1 MTNQDKIAAATLAQI
16 FGSELLKIDES
27 TTQQSNMTGPAVKM
41 HPKQFLVGT
50 PGDPTANLRADE
62 RRILEAVNREAE
74 MSYPRQEEPQQQE
87 PQQEVPLRVTA
98 PTQQTISPIGVSVI
112 PQAPIDQNQMEFSF
126 PPPGSPGF
134 ELFVSINKN
143 LERIAKAIEGFEVLK
158 QSSGSKK
165 SSKSE

>member
-74 MSYPRQEEPQQQE
+74 MSYPRPEEPQQE
-87 PQQEVPLRVTA
+87 APLRVTA
-98 PTQQTISPIGVSVI
+98 PTQQTISPIGVSVL

-143 LERIAKAIEGFEVLK
+143 LERIAKAIEGFEALK
-158 QSSGSKK
+158 QSSSSKK